1 MEITDFNELN
11 ALYRL
16 LTQIKCSDKFDSEDI
31 DTFAGSPFITE
42 LLRRVKDEYIPEL
55 KRQHPGDHI
64 VNWEKSLNFK
74 VDSEMGKA
82 IINRINNWDKSTVD
96 HLAVQSQNLYAEIAK
111 EYISPFDFEQSELDK
126 LVDYIE
132 QRVKNASV

>member
-16 LTQIKCSDKFDSEDI
+16 LTQIKCSDKFDSDDI

-42 LLRRVKDEYIPEL
+42 LLRRVKAEYIPDL
-55 KRQHPGDHI
+55 KRQHPGDHM
-64 VNWEKSLNFK
+64 VNWEKSLNFT

-82 IINRINNWDKSTVD
+82 IINRINNWDKATVD
-96 HLAVQSQNLYAEIAK
+96 NLAGQSQNLYKEIAK

-126 LVDYIE
+126 LADHIE
-132 QRVKNASV
+132 RRVKNASV

>member
-16 LTQIKCSDKFDSEDI
+16 LTQIKCSDKFDSDDI
-31 DTFAGSPFITE
+31 DTFAGSSFITE
-42 LLRRVKDEYIPEL
+42 ILRRVKAEYIPEL
-55 KRQHPGDHI
+55 KRQHPGNHI
-64 VNWEKSLNFK
+64 ENWEKSLSFK

-82 IINRINNWDKSTVD
+82 LINRINNWDKSTLD
-96 HLAVQSQNLYAEIAK
+96 NLAFESKDFYKEIAK
-111 EYISPFDFEQSELDK
+111 GFILPFDFEESELDK
-126 LVDYIE
+126 IADHIE